1 MTRHPMDFLREE
13 FLDPMGLTQETLCKH
28 LDLGSK
34 TMSELYSHKRG
45 FSVATAKKFGKLL
58 KVAPEQLL
66 QMQALYDL
74 ENDTTE
80 YDVEPLELPYNTK
93 ELLYLLSKAVV
104 ETVSIKTL
112 YGLFHGEYKT
122 KPDLLKALFSHVP
135 LNKTVKYMLD
145 SAIGLSHLKKMYEYY
160 LVKLD
165 GKRHPYV
172 DRLLLDDD
180 TTALEKILNN
190 EHYFNDPRAYEQ
202 YLFYR
207 VAFLRKKHE
216 LLKFTK
222 DHLQSKPVRQRA
234 AYLYEFV
241 THQKVELDFQPTAVK
256 LYAKSKR
263 PISDVDKYGVCSGVD
278 LTRYEQFVQTGN
290 Y

>member
-13 FLDPMGLTQETLCKH
+13 FLDPMGVTQETLCKH

-34 TMSELYSHKRG
+34 TISELYSHKRG
-45 FSVATAKKFGKLL
+45 FSVTSAKKFGKLL
-58 KVAPEQLL
+58 NVAPEQILH
-66 QMQALYDL
+66 MQALYDL
-74 ENDTTE
+74 ENDVAK
-80 YDVEPLELPYNTK
+80 YDVEPLELQYNTK
-93 ELLYLLSKAVV
+93 ELLELLSKAVA
-104 ETVSIKTL
+104 TVVTLKTL
-112 YGLFHGEYKT
+112 HGLFHGEFKT
-122 KPDLLKALFSHVP
+122 KPDLLKALFSNVP

-165 GKRHPYV
+165 GKRHSHV

-190 EHYFNDPRAYEQ
+190 EHYFNDPRDYEQ

-222 DHLQSKPVRQRA
+222 DPLQSKPVRQRA
-234 AYLYEFV
+234 AYLYEFM
-241 THQKVELDFQPTAVK
+241 THQKVALDFEPTAVK

-263 PISDVDKYGVCSGVD
+263 PMSDVNEYGVCSGVD